1 MPKFIRLNVH
11 GLVHTDVNKDV
22 KSYWVPKD
30 IIGNIP
36 IDFEDVGI
44 TYRVGH
50 IVKAIPT
57 LLSTTIMM
65 PKEKEVLLLV
75 CFFLPITENEMILY

>member
-1 MPKFIRLNVH
+1 MPKYICLNVH
-11 GLVHTDVNKDV
+11 RLVHIDVNKDV

-44 TYRVGH
+44 TYCVGH
-50 IVKAIPT
+50 IIRAI
-57 LLSTTIMM
+57 
-65 PKEKEVLLLV
+65 
-75 CFFLPITENEMILY
+75 